1 MITRRLQELSK
12 LTIHL
17 ERRQMFSAEVFT
29 SIHSF
34 RLLRARDL
42 RWRPYGLD
50 FISWL
55 GDWRAAAGEIQ
66 VERDAGRKSVAG

>member
-1 MITRRLQELSK
+1 MIL
-12 LTIHL
+12 L
-17 ERRQMFSAEVFT
+17 EFYFCQREIFAGG
-29 SIHSF
+29 
-34 RLLRARDL
+34 
-42 RWRPYGLD
+42 PYGLD